1 MSRKRRGAGSVDEL
15 DGYRG
20 GDQLRDRAGDRILDR
35 IVNVIDEAPAGLHDL
50 NPPGSI
56 MPQAW
61 PLTLREMYSTFDGGR
76 FFVETIELVAAA
88 EVTADERGRWQIGT
102 WDGDDISVAPDG
114 TVWRVDAELGEPI
127 LDGTRPDRWLAGA
140 IDACDLLF
148 DGEGEYFETA
158 FAKNGDITAE
168 IVEQQRRAQLK
179 RDAKAP
185 GPRWQLARSLV
196 ARGELAN
203 ARKEFEEVVEIAPK
217 MSWAWLDLARLS
229 ETLGELPG
237 AVDEATAAA
246 EAAAESDDDYEGYF
260 WAQVARL
267 AARNNDEAT
276 RGTAAARALAA
287 TPNLRTAQLEGARA
301 QIVNGDF
308 DSAAGLLDLLRA
320 IAPRDLDVLA
330 LASELTTA
338 RANAP
343 AVNPDDELNEDI
355 EDDENFDDDEL
366 DDELADDDE

>member
-1 MSRKRRGAGSVDEL
+1 MSRKRRGAGAVDDL

-20 GDQLRDRAGDRILDR
+20 GEQLRDRAGDRILDR
-35 IVNVIDEAPAGLHDL
+35 LVNLIDEAPAGLHDL

-56 MPQAW
+56 MPSAW
-61 PLTLREMYSTFDGGR
+61 PLTLRELYSTFDGGR
-76 FFVETIELVAAA
+76 FFVETIELVPAADVA
-88 EVTADERGRWQIGT
+88 ADERGRWVIGT
-102 WDGDDISVAPDG
+102 WDGDEISVAPDG
-114 TVWRVDAELGEPI
+114 SVWRVDAELGEPI

-140 IDACDLLF
+140 MDACALLF

-158 FAKNGDITAE
+158 FAKNGDIAPE

-185 GPRWQLARSLV
+185 GPRWQLARALV
-196 ARGELAN
+196 ARGELDN

-217 MSWAWLDLARLS
+217 MAWAWLDLARLS
-229 ETLGELPG
+229 ETLGEFSG
-237 AVDEATAAA
+237 AIDEATAAA
-246 EAAAESDDDYEGYF
+246 EAAAATDDDYEGYF

-267 AARNNDEAT
+267 AVRGNDEAT
-276 RGTAAARALAA
+276 RATAAARALAA
-287 TPNLRTAQLEGARA
+287 TPNLRSAQLEGARA

-308 DSAAGLLDLLRA
+308 DSAAGLLELLRA

-338 RANAP
+338 KANAP
-343 AVNPDDELNEDI
+343 AALADEESD
-355 EDDENFDDDEL
+355 EDDEDDEDFA
-366 DDELADDDE
+366 DDELADDE